1 MCIYIYIYREREGY
15 LCIIIYI
22 YTINVFICI
31 YNWIGK
37 LILCSCFNSPLR
49 LKIGGCHPPSAQVL
63 QGGCNSLAIC
73 LWGDGKPLKISHV
86 HQSTNDHWLRDG
98 GDIYTYI
105 HFNRCGHV
113 LFMLLFPCE
122 VKDRLLPFPFHSIY
136 GRWWQSPCHLPL
148 LQGMVAAVE
157 NEART
162 SIYYWQLTMG
172 WWWWSSLSSYIHIY
186 ICKYTCS

>member
-98 GDIYTYI
+98 GDIYI
-105 HFNRCGHV
+105 
-113 LFMLLFPCE
+113 
-122 VKDRLLPFPFHSIY
+122 
-136 GRWWQSPCHLPL
+136 
-148 LQGMVAAVE
+148 
-157 NEART
+157 
-162 SIYYWQLTMG
+162 
-172 WWWWSSLSSYIHIY
+172 YIHIY
-186 ICKYTCS
+186 TLIGVVMFCSCFYSRVRLRIGCCHSHSIQFMEGGGNPPAICLCFRAW